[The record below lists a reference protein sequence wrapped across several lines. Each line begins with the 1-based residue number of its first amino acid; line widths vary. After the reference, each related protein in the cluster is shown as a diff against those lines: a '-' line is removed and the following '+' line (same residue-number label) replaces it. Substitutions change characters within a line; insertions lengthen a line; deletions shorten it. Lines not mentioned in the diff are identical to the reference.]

1 LKKVLVRVERAVIRV
16 LVTPSLRPAE
26 HDAALWVARQ
36 VAKRVG
42 ASAAIVA
49 VAVELI
55 NRYVS

>member
-1 LKKVLVRVERAVIRV
+1 MKKVLVRVERAFVRV
-16 LVTPSLRPAE
+16 LVAPALRPAE
-26 HDAALWVARQ
+26 HDAAVWAARQ